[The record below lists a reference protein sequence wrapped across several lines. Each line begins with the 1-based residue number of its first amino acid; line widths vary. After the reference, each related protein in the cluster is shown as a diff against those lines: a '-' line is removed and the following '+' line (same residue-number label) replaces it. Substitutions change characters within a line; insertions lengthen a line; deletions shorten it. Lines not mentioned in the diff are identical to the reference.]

1 MVAAFDDLERDHI
14 SDNAHEVVEGTE
26 DLVDHIMAGSVVH
39 WCRWCGVVHCC
50 DVAHWCYHDR
60 GSDLVESSVV
70 RSSMHLMRVHNG
82 RSMVDHRGSMV
93 DHWGSVVDHWGRV
106 MDHWGSVVDHRG
118 DMVDHRGSV
127 NESGHSRL
135 WLRRPQ
141 VDNFSRVSSFDDG
154 FLNSSFNSNFFDGF
168 FHNRFDNSLFDSLLY
183 SSSWDDRLS
192 YNMDTDRQL
201 PAEDGR
207 VVVRGVHRVVD
218 QRCVVHHGGVVDH
231 GGVHSM
237 VDHRGSVVDDGW
249 AVVDGVMDKGSR
261 VDRGVM
267 DSVNGSMCVV
277 DWHVR
282 PVHAV
287 CCLQQRNKF
296 EF

>member
-39 WCRWCGVVHCC
+39 WCRWCGVVHWR

-82 RSMVDHRGSMV
+82 RSMVDHRS
-93 DHWGSVVDHWGRV
+93 SVMDHWGRV
-106 MDHWGSVVDHRG
+106 VDHRGSVVDHRG
-118 DMVDHRGSV
+118 DMVDHRSSV
-127 NESGHSRL
+127 NKSGHSRL
-135 WLRRPQ
+135 WLRCPQ
-141 VDNFSRVSSFDDG
+141 VDNFSRLSSFDNG

-168 FHNRFDNSLFDSLLY
+168 FHNRFDNSLFDRLLY

-201 PAEDGR
+201 TTEDGR